1 MFFLL
6 LRIVINIELYFI
18 NISFRFLKT
27 LSIEHTVGT
36 LYYIMTLQMRVDYS
50 KYDALI
56 LNATIIL
63 K

>member
-1 MFFLL
+1 LFFLL

-36 LYYIMTLQMRVDYS
+36 FILYNDIT
-50 KYDALI
+50 
-56 LNATIIL
+56 NARRL
-63 K
+63 